1 MREIF
6 GEIELRNTLI
16 VDILNNI
23 EDYIRLQMNH
33 TKRAKFMI
41 LSITAS
47 VIVLV
52 IFIHPHA

>member
-1 MREIF
+1 MSEIF

-23 EDYIRLQMNH
+23 EDYIRLQMIH

-41 LSITAS
+41 LSITTS
-47 VIVLV
+47 VIVLA
-52 IFIHPHA
+52 IFTHPHA

>member
-23 EDYIRLQMNH
+23 EDFIRLQMNH

-41 LSITAS
+41 LSIPTS

-52 IFIHPHA
+52 IFTHPHA

>member
-1 MREIF
+1 MSEIF

-41 LSITAS
+41 LSITTP
-47 VIVLV
+47 V

>member
-1 MREIF
+1 MSEIF

-33 TKRAKFMI
+33 TKRAKFII

>member
-1 MREIF
+1 MSEIF

-23 EDYIRLQMNH
+23 EDYIRLQMIH

-41 LSITAS
+41 LSITTS
-47 VIVLV
+47 VIVLG
-52 IFIHPHA
+52 IFTHPHA

>member
-1 MREIF
+1 MSELF
-6 GEIELRNTLI
+6 GEIQLRNTLI

-23 EDYIRLQMNH
+23 EDYIRLQMIH

-41 LSITAS
+41 LSITTS

-52 IFIHPHA
+52 IFTHPHA

>member
-1 MREIF
+1 MSEIF

-23 EDYIRLQMNH
+23 EDFIRLQMNH
-33 TKRAKFMI
+33 TKRAKFII

-52 IFIHPHA
+52 IFIHPHD

>member
-6 GEIELRNTLI
+6 SEIELRKTLI

-33 TKRAKFMI
+33 TKRAKFII

>member
-41 LSITAS
+41 LSITTS

>member
-23 EDYIRLQMNH
+23 EDYIRLQMNY

-41 LSITAS
+41 LSITTS